1 MAVPYLKIVFTIS
14 NKLGDER
21 FVVLGA
27 VKLAICLVVAVTSR
41 LLCAFVC
48 SVGSLVLLRNRYVA

>member
-1 MAVPYLKIVFTIS
+1 MAVPYLKIVFAIS

-21 FVVLGA
+21 FVVIGA
-27 VKLAICLVVAVTSR
+27 VTLAICLVVAVTLR

-48 SVGSLVLLRNRYVA
+48 SVGCLVLLRNRYVA